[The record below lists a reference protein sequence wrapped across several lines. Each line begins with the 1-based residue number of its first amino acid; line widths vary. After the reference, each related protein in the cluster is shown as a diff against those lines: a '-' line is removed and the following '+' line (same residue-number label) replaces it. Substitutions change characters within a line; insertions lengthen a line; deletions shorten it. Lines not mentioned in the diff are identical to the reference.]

1 MRRRIAHALARLIQ
15 TDAWSDFMVPTP
27 LYIYLG
33 NRTYD
38 YLFGLAERCDDI
50 VRNTKTRADNFR
62 GRKCEPLNLR

>member
-1 MRRRIAHALARLIQ
+1 
-15 TDAWSDFMVPTP
+15 MVPTP

-38 YLFGLAERCDDI
+38 YLFGLAERCDDL